1 MNLNSVQRAISLPRG
16 KTILGMSVACI
27 GWDEA
32 VALLC
37 RLVEEKQFT
46 KVGFVNAHNANIAS
60 VNADFAA
67 AMRNFLLLPDGI
79 GVDIAARLLHGDRF
93 PANLNGTDFIPGFL
107 QAAPRPMTI
116 GLIGARRENVETAAR
131 RLAALAPQHEIFVV
145 SDGFFTPADEAAIL
159 ARLDAR
165 RPDVLLVA
173 MGTPRQELWID
184 RNLTA
189 AHCTLPIAVGALFDF
204 LSGAVPR
211 APGWVR
217 ASRLEWLFRLSIEPR
232 RLWRRYIVGNPVF
245 LMRVL
250 RQKLSASGGTR

>member
-1 MNLNSVQRAISLPRG
+1 MNQNSLQPVTSLPRG

-37 RLVEEKQFT
+37 RLVEENQFT

-67 AMRNFLLLPDGI
+67 AMQNFLLLPDGI
-79 GVDIAARLLHGDRF
+79 GVDIAARILYGETF

-107 QAAPRPMTI
+107 TTASRPLTV

-131 RLAALAPQHEIFVV
+131 RLAALAPRHEIFVV
-145 SDGFFTPADEAAIL
+145 SDGFFKPVDEPAIL
-159 ARLDAR
+159 ARLEAR

-189 AHCTLPIAVGALFDF
+189 AHCILPIAVGALFDF

-211 APGWVR
+211 APGWMR

-250 RQKLSASGGTR
+250 RQKLSSSGGT